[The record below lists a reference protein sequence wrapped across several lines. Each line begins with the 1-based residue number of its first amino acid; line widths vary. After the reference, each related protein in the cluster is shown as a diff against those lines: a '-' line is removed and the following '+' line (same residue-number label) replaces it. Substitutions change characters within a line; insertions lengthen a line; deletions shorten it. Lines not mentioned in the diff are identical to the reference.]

1 MFRSIQRTFAS
12 ATTARGV
19 NKVYQ
24 PGYAPCKPQVGA
36 GSAAQCQ
43 RKPCLCK
50 PNDDL
55 AAKTL
60 AKHRAI
66 KWTPDLY
73 REASSKHV
81 LMTWGATDA
90 MLKSAMY
97 LTRSEGVYMFDDKNK
112 RYLDF
117 NSGAMCANLGHTVP
131 KEIIDAVTHQLKTFP
146 YSYPGVSVSDIR
158 VKLAALLAD
167 MVPGDINTFMF
178 PSTGMEA
185 NETALR
191 IARMFT
197 GRHKVLSRYRSY
209 HGSSVA
215 TLSLTGDF
223 RRFHGERGA
232 SSGHVH
238 FMDPYPYSFKWGESE
253 AEITER
259 NLTYVREMVQYEGPH
274 TIAAIFVESVTGT
287 NGILPPPPGYLE
299 GLRQICDE
307 HGILLV
313 CDEVMAGFGRTG
325 RLFGWCHSNVV
336 PDITTAA
343 KGITAAY
350 LPLGMVGVRDHIA
363 AHFRA
368 NPVTIGSTYNS
379 HPVVLASAYAALQYM
394 LEHRIVQRVAA
405 LQPHME
411 KRMQRLIDRH
421 PSVKQARVLGLFGC
435 FDVQKNKRGDFFLKV
450 HEPLAGPMAEFKNAL
465 LDNGL
470 FTFVRGHN
478 VFTNPPLVVK
488 ESEIDEGF
496 DIFEKCLPI
505 LDKAMEK

>member
-1 MFRSIQRTFAS
+1 
-12 ATTARGV
+12 
-19 NKVYQ
+19 
-24 PGYAPCKPQVGA
+24 
-36 GSAAQCQ
+36 
-43 RKPCLCK
+43 
-50 PNDDL
+50 
-55 AAKTL
+55 
-60 AKHRAI
+60 
-66 KWTPDLY
+66 
-73 REASSKHV
+73 
-81 LMTWGATDA
+81 
-90 MLKSAMY
+90 MY
-97 LTRSEGVYMFDDKNK
+97 LNRSEGVFMFDDQGK

-117 NSGAMCANLGHTVP
+117 NAGAMCANLGHTVP
-131 KEIIDAVTHQLKTFP
+131 KQIIDAVTHQLQTFP
-146 YSYPGVSVSDIR
+146 YSYPGVSVTDIR

-223 RRFHGERGA
+223 RRFNGERGA

-238 FMDPYPYSFKWGESE
+238 FMDPFPYSFKWGENN

-259 NLTYVREMVQYEGPH
+259 NLAYVREVVQMEGPH

-299 GLRQICDE
+299 GLRQICDQ

-325 RLFGWCHSNVV
+325 RLFGWCHANVV

-343 KGITAAY
+343 KGITAAF

-379 HPVVLASAYAALQYM
+379 HPVVLAAAYAALQYM
-394 LEHRIVQRVAA
+394 LEHNIVQRVAK
-405 LQPHME
+405 LEPYMR
-411 KRMQRLIDRH
+411 KRMDRLIDRH

-435 FDVQKNKRGDFFLKV
+435 FDVQKNTKGDFYLQV
-450 HEPLAGPMAEFKNAL
+450 HEPLAGPMAQFKSAL
-465 LDNGL
+465 YEHGL

-478 VFTNPPLVVK
+478 VFTNPPLIVSEK
-488 ESEIDEGF
+488 EIDLGF

-505 LDKAMEK
+505 LDKAMEKN